1 MYKKSTL
8 DAIITNGQKLL
19 VMKKFWNLQIL
30 FKHYMK
36 MYSAKNVCHGFQNRE
51 QKVLWVNVIVKN
63 LNINNMEDFE
73 ITKEGI
79 VIIQWLNNLDPRFG
93 EDLYTNIKN

>member
-1 MYKKSTL
+1 
-8 DAIITNGQKLL
+8 
-19 VMKKFWNLQIL
+19 
-30 FKHYMK
+30 
-36 MYSAKNVCHGFQNRE
+36 
-51 QKVLWVNVIVKN
+51 
-63 LNINNMEDFE
+63 MEDFE